1 MSETIN
7 WSFKAQIVSGPTQTI
22 SGKITA
28 DAYDKLDSIIAAG
41 ATATLKVQPSNG
53 AKFILISAT
62 KYENLTYKVDGG
74 SSITLDGPHILVGK
88 GAAKLLS
95 ANQQSFEFKS
105 TDTAD
110 ITVSILVARDAA

>member
-7 WSFKAQIVSGPTQTI
+7 WSFKAQIASGPTQTL

-28 DAYDKLDSIIAAG
+28 DAYDKLECAITAG

-53 AKFILISAT
+53 AKFILISAS

-74 SSITLDGPHILVGK
+74 AAVTLDGPLVLIGS

-105 TDTAD
+105 TDPAD
-110 ITVSILVARDAA
+110 ITVSILVARDVA